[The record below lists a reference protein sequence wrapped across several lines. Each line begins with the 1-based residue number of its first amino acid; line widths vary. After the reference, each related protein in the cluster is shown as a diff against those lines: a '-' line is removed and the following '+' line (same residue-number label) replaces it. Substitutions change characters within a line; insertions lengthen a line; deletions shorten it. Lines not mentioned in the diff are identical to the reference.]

1 MPKYLCEADYSQ
13 QGTSGLIK
21 DGGSKRRAAVEAA
34 TKSVGGTLEAFY
46 YAFGIRDVVII
57 VDLPDNVTAA
67 ALSLAVGATGAV
79 TLKTTPLITCE
90 EIDAAAKKAV
100 RYRAP
105 GAKK

>member
-1 MPKYLCEADYSQ
+1 MAKYLCEADYSQ

-34 TKSVGGTLEAFY
+34 VKSVGGKLETFY
-46 YAFGIRDVVII
+46 FSFGTRDVVII
-57 VDLPDNVTAA
+57 VDIPDNVAAA
-67 ALSLAVGATGAV
+67 ALSLAVSASGSV

-90 EIDAAAKKAV
+90 EIDAAAKKVV

-105 GAKK
+105 GTK